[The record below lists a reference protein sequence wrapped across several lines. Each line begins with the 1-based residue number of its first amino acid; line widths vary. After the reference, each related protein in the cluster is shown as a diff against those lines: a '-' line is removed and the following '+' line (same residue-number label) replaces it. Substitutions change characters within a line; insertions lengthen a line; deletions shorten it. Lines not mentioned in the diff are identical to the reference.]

1 MLEFTIRAVIKAAL
15 SVKLKGR
22 FVEEGYFPVLS
33 ELEFQTNLTRIQ
45 VLKITGT

>member
-1 MLEFTIRAVIKAAL
+1 VLYFNKEYGFFTAL
-15 SVKLKGR
+15 TGR